1 MLNFQNN
8 SASFKYLQPQ
18 KSKYMKIAN
27 LIQIYLDR
35 IVPYKKERWM
45 FFALLFLTFILK
57 ILITQRFFLITY
69 CLSIYLL
76 HSLIEFLTPK
86 EENIPDPFENFDED
100 VYIPTSTD
108 DEFRPLIRRLP
119 EFDFWAQSSKL
130 VALSFFTTFFD
141 LFDVPVFTP
150 ILIFYFILIVCLTIR
165 NMYKHMKK
173 YKYNP
178 FTSDKNAYK
187 ERNR

>member
-1 MLNFQNN
+1 MFEFFKS
-8 SASFKYLQPQ
+8 SATSKYYKPQ
-18 KSKYMKIAN
+18 KSTLMKIAN
-27 LIQIYLDR
+27 LQQIYLDR
-35 IVPYKKERWM
+35 ITPYKKERWI
-45 FFALLFLTFILK
+45 FFSVIFLIFFVRIFI
-57 ILITQRFFLITY
+57 IQRFFLITY

-100 VYIPTSTD
+100 VYIPASLD

-119 EFDFWAQSSKL
+119 EFNFWYFSTKL
-130 VALSFFTTFFD
+130 VCISIFTTFFD
-141 LFDVPVFTP
+141 LFDVPVFAP
-150 ILIFYFILIVCLTIR
+150 ILVFYFILILCLTIK

-178 FTSDKNAYK
+178 FKSAKDAYR
-187 ERNR
+187 ERTR